1 MNKEKTTIV
10 DHLRGMQAEF
20 EKLTQQ
26 NFPFNEREL
35 AKAELVR
42 SLLKS
47 VDTGRLLEYWTE

>member
-1 MNKEKTTIV
+1 MNREKTTLV
-10 DHLRGMQAEF
+10 NHLRGMQSEF

-35 AKAELVR
+35 AKSELIR